1 MTGPRPILIVDD
13 DPALSA
19 TLAEQLTLE
28 AEFTITEANSLAAA
42 ERHLTAEGA
51 RFDVVLLDLSLPDG
65 DGRDFCAR
73 MRRMGLRMPVI
84 ILTGSD
90 SENDIVSGL
99 DAGANDYIAKPFRLN
114 ELLARIRAQLRGY
127 DNSED
132 AVFKVGPYLF
142 RPATKQ
148 LHDPA
153 RSKRIRLTEKEAA
166 ILKFLYRAGGRPV
179 PRNVLLNDVWGYNSS
194 VTTHTLETHI
204 YRLRQKIEPNP
215 AEARILVT
223 EAGGYRLEQA
233 AEATAEAG

>member
-1 MTGPRPILIVDD
+1 MNGPRPILIVED

-19 TLAEQLTLE
+19 TLAEQLGLE
-28 AEFTITEANSLAAA
+28 GEFTVAEAGNLATA

-51 RFDVVLLDLSLPDG
+51 RYDVVLLDLTLPDG

-73 MRRMGLRMPVI
+73 MRKLGMRMPVI

-90 SENDIVSGL
+90 SESDIVSGL
-99 DAGANDYIAKPFRLN
+99 DAGANDFIAKPFRLN
-114 ELLARIRAQLRGY
+114 ELLARMRAQLRGY

-153 RSKRIRLTEKEAA
+153 RAKRIRLTEKEAA
-166 ILKFLYRAGGRPV
+166 ILKFLYRAGGQPV
-179 PRNVLLNDVWGYNSS
+179 PRNVLLNDVWGYNSN

-223 EAGGYRLEQA
+223 EPGGYRLEQA
-233 AEATAEAG
+233 DETSPEPG